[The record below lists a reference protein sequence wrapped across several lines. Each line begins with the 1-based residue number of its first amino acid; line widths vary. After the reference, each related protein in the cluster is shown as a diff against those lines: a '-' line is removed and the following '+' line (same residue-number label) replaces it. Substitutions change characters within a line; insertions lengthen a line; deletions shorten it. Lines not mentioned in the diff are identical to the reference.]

1 MKDHI
6 LHLVVSLNVEVIPR
20 LFFLGGGGGVESHDT
35 DGFEK
40 SRPILQNVS

>member
-6 LHLVVSLNVEVIPR
+6 LHLVVSFNVEVIPR
-20 LFFLGGGGGVESHDT
+20 LFLLGGGVESHDT